1 MNKKQA
7 YQFFTEVYQEII
19 VNLNINQ
26 IPEYFSEQYIQVTD
40 GVRTNMID
48 FTNHIVTLKEHVASM
63 SVSPFYDFLFDKAK
77 QTVTLRYIV
86 HVNKKNGETG
96 DVEVIAIFELANNKI
111 IRCNEMTCPLSN
123 NKELENIGTINT
135 NVR

>member
-63 SVSPFYDFLFDKAK
+63 SVSPFYDFLFDEAK

-135 NVR
+135 N